1 MAKVIA
7 TTFGG
12 VLALLGLVAFASPG
26 ALGMH
31 SSLLV
36 NLFNLVIGA
45 AVVLLAQRTGPSLT
59 LAGCVLTG
67 ALYLAWGLAGFLL
80 GHPGESTLVGHGFPP
95 DSNLLVIIPQWLE
108 SGWNDHVLHIFVG
121 VAFGIACVVSI
132 AEAPLRLRK

>member
-12 VLALLGLVAFASPG
+12 VLALLGLIAFASPG

-45 AVVLLAQRTGPSLT
+45 GVVLLAQKTGPSAT

-67 ALYLAWGLAGFLL
+67 ALYLAWGLAGFVL
-80 GHPGESTLVGHGFPP
+80 GQPAESTLAGRGFPP
-95 DSNLLVIIPQWLE
+95 DSSLLVIVPRWLE
-108 SGWNDHVLHIFVG
+108 SGWNDHVLHIFAG
-121 VAFGIACVVSI
+121 VAFGIASVVSV
-132 AEAPLRLRK
+132 AESPLRLRK

>member
-12 VLALLGLVAFASPG
+12 VLALLGLVASASPG

-36 NLFNLVIGA
+36 NLFNLVIGGV
-45 AVVLLAQRTGPSLT
+45 VVLVAQKTGPSAT
-59 LAGCVLTG
+59 LISCVLTG
-67 ALYLAWGLAGFLL
+67 AIYLAWGLAGFVF
-80 GHPGESTLVGHGFPP
+80 GHAGESTLLGRGFPP
-95 DSNLLVIIPQWLE
+95 DTNLLVIVPHWLE

-121 VAFGIACVVSI
+121 VAFGIASVVSV